1 MACALFEAP
10 IFWIT
15 LFRWNT
21 AVRSEMEQEYSKRLA
36 DARKQIRVEQDEAD
50 AARICAVRE
59 TMGVRMGEY
68 RRGKV
73 SHLLGIGAAAVVSF
87 GVGYAA
93 QRSAD
98 VRIKGV
104 PALAIAGLP
113 GVALGVAFDE
123 SLAFRA
129 SLVVGGAMFT
139 VGTAAY
145 ALAHP
150 EPPAPAIA
158 PAPPIDGA
166 IV

>member
-1 MACALFEAP
+1 
-10 IFWIT
+10 
-15 LFRWNT
+15 
-21 AVRSEMEQEYSKRLA
+21 MEQEYTKRLA

-59 TMGVRMGEY
+59 TMGARMGEY

-87 GVGYAA
+87 GVGYMA

-98 VRIKGV
+98 VRVKGV
-104 PALAIAGLP
+104 PALVIAGIP

-129 SLVVGGAMFT
+129 SLVVGGAMFS

-150 EPPAPAIA
+150 EPPTPAIA
-158 PAPPIDGA
+158 PPATTNG
-166 IV
+166 VLV

>member
-1 MACALFEAP
+1 MNGV
-10 IFWIT
+10 
-15 LFRWNT
+15 RS
-21 AVRSEMEQEYSKRLA
+21 AVRSEMEQEYTKRLN
-36 DARKQIRVEQDEAD
+36 DARKQIRLEQDEAD

-59 TMGVRMGEY
+59 SMGERMGEY

-73 SHLLGIGAAAVVSF
+73 SHLLGIGAAAVIGF

-104 PALAIAGLP
+104 PALAVAGVP

-139 VGTAAY
+139 VGTATY
-145 ALAHP
+145 ALVHP
-150 EPPAPAIA
+150 EPPAPAI
-158 PAPPIDGA
+158 PPVSSNGGDEVLA
-166 IV
+166 